1 MQVPAYYRFD
11 CELTT
16 LELASN
22 LIGLGR
28 ILQAR
33 QPSLRETAPE

>member
-11 CELTT
+11 CKLTT
-16 LELASN
+16 LELGPN

-28 ILQAR
+28 ILQAE
-33 QPSLRETAPE
+33 QPPLREQAPE